1 VKGPELGE
9 VKVPE
14 PVANVYRDMRDR
26 HLLWVALA
34 LVIAIIAVPFLLG
47 GDSSSPVPPSSAT
60 VTQVSGTEQIDP
72 VVLADVPGLR
82 NFHKRL
88 DRYRS
93 RNPFQQQMTNIPGQ
107 TSDTGGTNGGGNLP
121 TASTAP
127 TTTPSTSTST
137 STTDSA
143 PSNLPTGT
151 PSSPDTPA
159 STPPDSGGGSGGTH
173 ASLIT
178 YRIDVRVGP
187 VGDTKVLRDVK
198 NLELLPDRHKPIV
211 QYIQSDG
218 EDGRSSFI
226 VSPDA
231 TVLKGDGR
239 CSKPRSTCHFLQMK
253 AGDDQYFRY
262 EPDGKTYRL
271 ELLAINQHSE
281 PLRGG
286 KGSDQSSKT
295 GRWGFASSSSVDR

>member
-14 PVANVYRDMRDR
+14 SVANVYRDMRDR

-47 GDSSSPVPPSSAT
+47 GDSPPPVPPSSAT
-60 VTQVSGTEQIDP
+60 VTQVSGAEQIDP

-82 NFHKRL
+82 NFHQRL

-93 RNPFQQQMTNIPGQ
+93 RNPFQQQMTATPGQ
-107 TSDTGGTNGGGNLP
+107 ASDTGGNGGGNLP
-121 TASTAP
+121 TADTAP
-127 TTTPSTSTST
+127 TTTPTTSTGT
-137 STTDSA
+137 STPDAA

-173 ASLIT
+173 SSLIT

-187 VGDTKVLRDVK
+187 VGDTKVIRDVR
-198 NLELLPDRHKPIV
+198 NLELLPDRRKPIV
-211 QYIQSDG
+211 QYVQSDG
-218 EDGRSSFI
+218 EDGRASFI

-231 TVLKGDGR
+231 TALKGDGR

-253 AGDDQYFRY
+253 TGDDQYFRY

-271 ELLAINQHSE
+271 ELLAITRHSE
-281 PLRGG
+281 PLQDG
-286 KGSDQSSKT
+286 KGSQQSSET